1 MHYFFQ
7 DLTGVAAATL
17 LALVL
22 IVAPGFGVA
31 RLMIR
36 AGLIGEDRG
45 TATCWGLILGPT
57 LLPAVDAL
65 LLRWSGFA
73 GPLLLHAALAA
84 YGARAALDMVRRVPL
99 RWWAVIAPGWFA
111 VVWANVDFDWN
122 NRLYQTVLVNDT
134 VKHAAVIGALAQY
147 GVPLHD
153 PFVARPGIAGY
164 YYYFYLGPAL
174 LHWLGGA
181 LIDSRAAFAAGSFV
195 TMLAFPALLILVAD
209 CAGLIAEGARR
220 RFLALTVL
228 LCCVSGFDLPAGLW
242 IWIRTGKVLAQLDWW
257 SEEVRWALTSFL
269 WVPHHLTAVMAVFT
283 GCLILTAS
291 GRTALLPRAALAGAA
306 FASAFG
312 CSLWI
317 ALAAAPIL
325 GLWWLV
331 ERIRTGA
338 ASMWALPLSG
348 LIALLL
354 SAPQIGDIA
363 AGRTMTGPP
372 VAFYMR
378 PLGPVRVLPHG
389 LVEWIVHL
397 AVTPGGFAIEF
408 GVFAVGTVIFFRR
421 QGLASAAATP
431 IGRLLL
437 VSAPVALVLVTFLR
451 SAILY
456 NDFGWRAVWFAQLPA
471 MVWTA
476 AALCARREA
485 VTCSPMWSAALSLGL
500 AATLW
505 DLTGI
510 RLISPRY
517 FFPFINPH
525 PDVDYDLRGAYAWAA
540 RALPAKLVLQHNPA
554 QAARALDFGLYR
566 DHPVAVSDAE
576 ARLFGADQSLVE
588 NRLSL
593 LTPIFERP
601 MPAAELRRRA
611 AAAGVGAVVLTSA
624 DPLWRKG
631 GGPPASWTC
640 RYRSANSCVMVVEK
654 PQ

>member
-7 DLTGVAAATL
+7 DLTGVAAATV

-22 IVAPGFGVA
+22 IVAPGFGLA

-36 AGLIGEDRG
+36 ARLIGEDRG
-45 TATCWGLILGPT
+45 TGTCWGLILGPT

-65 LLRWSGFA
+65 LVRWSGFPGA
-73 GPLLLHAALAA
+73 LLLHAALAA
-84 YGARAALDMVRRVPL
+84 YGAGATFEMVRRAPL
-99 RWWAVIAPGWFA
+99 PWWAVIAAGWL
-111 VVWANVDFDWN
+111 VVIWANVDFDWHG
-122 NRLYQTVLVNDT
+122 RLYQTVMVNDT
-134 VKHAAVIGALAQY
+134 VKHAAVIGALAHY

-153 PFVARPGIAGY
+153 PFVARPGVAGY

-181 LIDSRAAFAAGSFV
+181 LIASRAAFAAGSFV
-195 TMLAFPALLILVAD
+195 TMLAFPALLILLAD
-209 CAGLIAEGARR
+209 SARLIAQGARR

-228 LCCVSGFDLPAGLW
+228 LCCVSGFDLPAGIW
-242 IWIRTGKVLAQLDWW
+242 IWIRTGKVMAQLDWW

-283 GCLILTAS
+283 GCLILTS
-291 GRTALLPRAALAGAA
+291 GGRTALVPRAALAGVA

-325 GLWWLV
+325 GLWWLY

-338 ASMWALPLSG
+338 ASMRALPLSG

-372 VAFYMR
+372 LSLYMR

-389 LVEWIVHL
+389 LVEWIVQL

-408 GVFAVGTVIFFRR
+408 GVFAVGSIIFFRR
-421 QGLASAAATP
+421 EGLATAAATP

-437 VSAPVALVLVTFLR
+437 VSAPVALVMVTFLR

-456 NDFGWRAVWFAQLPA
+456 NDFGWRSVWFAQLPA

-476 AALCARREA
+476 AAMCARREA
-485 VTCSPMWSAALSLGL
+485 VTHSPIWSAALALGL

-505 DLTGI
+505 DLTGM

-517 FFPFINPH
+517 FFDFINAH

-540 RALPAKLVLQHNPA
+540 RALPANLVLQHNPA
-554 QAARALDFGLYR
+554 QATRALDFGLYSDR
-566 DHPVAVSDAE
+566 PVAVSDVE
-576 ARLFGADQSLVE
+576 ARLFGARRV
-588 NRLSL
+588 
-593 LTPIFERP
+593 
-601 MPAAELRRRA
+601 PAKGRVRNGRRA
-611 AAAGVGAVVLTSA
+611 LT
-624 DPLWRKG
+624 
-631 GGPPASWTC
+631 T
-640 RYRSANSCVMVVEK
+640 
-654 PQ
+654 